1 MTLLVAVV
9 FLTLAVAFFN
19 GANDVSKSIATL
31 VGSGVTRY
39 RTAVI
44 WGSLWTFAG
53 AITAALASQ
62 KLIAAFSGKGILV
75 APPSGEGLLM
85 AVATGTLVWI
95 WFATKT
101 GLPVSTTHALTG
113 ALVGAGATAV
123 GWSGINTTALLSQF
137 ALPLA
142 AGPLLAIALGLLV
155 FPAVHRG
162 LSRWQAYCVC
172 VQQPAVAC
180 CGDRAALMAVATGP
194 AEMVLGTTAD
204 CDRSP
209 VTIAG
214 VTVADGLHWLSAGA
228 TAFARGLNDAPK
240 ALGLGVAAAA
250 GLSIS
255 LPVAFLAVALL
266 MTAGSLFRGMKV
278 TETLAERVTKMEPL
292 EGLAANL
299 VTAGLVIFASRLAL
313 PVSTTHVS
321 SGAIIGLG
329 LHRDARRIQWKTVR
343 EMVLAWVITLPA
355 AGLVAALAYHLLLL
369 TS

>member
-1 MTLLVAVV
+1 MLALLVVMA
-9 FLTLAVAFFN
+9 TLAVGYYN
-19 GANDVSKSIATL
+19 GANDVSKAIATL

-44 WGSLWTFAG
+44 WGSLWTFVG
-53 AITAALASQ
+53 AATAALASQ
-62 KLIAAFSGKGILV
+62 GLVAAFSGKGILL
-75 APPSGEGLLM
+75 APPSGDGLLL
-85 AVATGTLVWI
+85 AVAAGTLSWI

-113 ALVGAGATAV
+113 ALIGAGATAA
-123 GWSGINTTALLSQF
+123 GWAGINGSALLTKF

-142 AGPLLAIALGLLV
+142 VGPLLAMALVFLV
-155 FPAVHRG
+155 FPVIHRG
-162 LSRWQAYCVC
+162 LARWQAYCVC
-172 VQQPAVAC
+172 VQQPAVAGC
-180 CGDRAALMAVATGP
+180 TDGSALVATAP
-194 AEMVLGTTAD
+194 AEMVVGATVE
-204 CDRSP
+204 CERSP
-209 VTIAG
+209 VTVAG

-240 ALGLGVAAAA
+240 VLGLGVVAAT

-255 LPVAFLAVALL
+255 LPMAFLGVAVF

-278 TETLAERVTKMEPL
+278 TETLAERVTKMNPL

-299 VTAGLVIFASRLAL
+299 VTAGLVIFASHLAL

-329 LHRDARRIQWKTVR
+329 LKRDARGIQWKTVR
-343 EMVLAWVITLPA
+343 EMLLAWVVTLPA
-355 AGLVAALAYHLLLL
+355 AALVASLAYLLLRPI
-369 TS
+369 T